1 MCGKPDHE
9 LCFERNTIV
18 PHINN
23 GCLKIILAYV
33 LLQDQL
39 LEEFLSYP
47 PPLPIPTSL
56 QNTFHIQSGVQQ
68 WSEGGLWRAFSGTT
82 QIIAE
87 NQLVALTQCESELQD
102 SVQLYLLSG
111 EWHASLQLAIVA
123 MMKDCNLIIGCMQ
136 GPLGHPRSMF
146 NLTHAFY

>member
-1 MCGKPDHE
+1 MCGE
-9 LCFERNTIV
+9 LHYELRVHGIMAV

-23 GCLKIILAYV
+23 GLLKIILAYV
-33 LLQDQL
+33 LRQDQL

-47 PPLPIPTSL
+47 PPPTPTSL
-56 QNTFHIQSGVQQ
+56 QNTFHIQSGVQR
-68 WSEGGLWRAFSGTT
+68 WSGGGPWRAFSGTA

-102 SVQLYLLSG
+102 SVRLYLLSG
-111 EWHASLQLAIVA
+111 EWRTSLQLAIVA

-136 GPLGHPRSMF
+136 NPMGRPRSMF